1 MRNLNI
7 RPVLPVATLL
17 LVALVG
23 GCAGEDDSPDAR
35 SVAGPSFPPAL
46 SPYEVEINPADFV
59 EGVDNPYLPLRPGTT
74 HIYEGLSDGEL
85 ERVVVSVTDKTKN
98 IMGVTCTV
106 VRDVVRVD
114 GEIVEKTFD
123 WFAQDR
129 YGNVWYFG
137 ENSREYEGGKPINRA
152 GSWEAGVDGAR
163 PGIVM
168 LGDPQVGDLY
178 RQEYFAGEA
187 EDMGKVLRLDASI
200 RVPFGT
206 FHEVLVT
213 ADTTPLEP
221 RVLEHKFYAR
231 GVGLVL
237 ERNVKGPGKVKLI
250 EIRP

>member
-1 MRNLNI
+1 MNTR
-7 RPVLPVATLL
+7 RVLAVATLL
-17 LVALVG
+17 LVALAG
-23 GCAGEDDSPDAR
+23 GCADTDDSPEGPP
-35 SVAGPSFPPAL
+35 VAGPSFPPAV
-46 SPYEVEINPADFV
+46 SPYDVEINPADFV
-59 EGVDNPYLPLRPGTT
+59 DVIDNPYLPLRPGTT

-85 ERVVVSVTDKTKN
+85 ERVVVSVTEETRN

-129 YGNVWYFG
+129 FGNVWYFG

-152 GSWEAGVDGAR
+152 GSWEAGIDGAL

-168 LGDPQVGDLY
+168 LGDPQIGDLY

-187 EDMGKVLRLDASI
+187 EDMGEVLRLDASV

-221 RVLEHKFYAR
+221 KVLERKFYAR

-237 ERNVKGPGKVKLI
+237 ERDVKGPGQVKLI
-250 EIRP
+250 EVRS